1 MAKPTYQIIP
11 LTGNSGSFNPINITS
26 ISSASPNTLH
36 TASTTD
42 FDELWLEC
50 YNYSNSDVI
59 LTLGIGGMAAHQRL
73 TQVVPFGRGLVPL
86 IRGTKLSG
94 GTTIQ
99 AYSSVA
105 NAVSILGYAHRI
117 VFI

>member
-11 LTGNSGSFNPINITS
+11 LSGPGNFNPLNITS
-26 ISSASPNTLH
+26 ISSSSPNAVH
-36 TASTTD
+36 TASSTD

-50 YNYSNSDVI
+50 YNYSTSDVI
-59 LTLGIGGMAAHQRL
+59 LTLCIGGTASHQRIN
-73 TQVVPFGRGLVPL
+73 QVIPFGRGLVPL
-86 IRGTKLSG
+86 IKGSKLSSS
-94 GTTIQ
+94 TTVQ
-99 AYSSVA
+99 AFASVA